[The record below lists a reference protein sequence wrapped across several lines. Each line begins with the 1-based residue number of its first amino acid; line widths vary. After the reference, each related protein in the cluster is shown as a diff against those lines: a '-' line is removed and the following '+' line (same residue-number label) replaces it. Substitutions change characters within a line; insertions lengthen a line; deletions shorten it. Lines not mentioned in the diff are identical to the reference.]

1 MSKYIDAEA
10 LRAAVIAYHDSL
22 KPQTISRLKDVISDV
37 LDIIDEAPAA
47 DVTQV
52 VRCKDCVCM
61 GKRPPLP
68 EGYREDCGW
77 CMLHG
82 RVVLPEDFCSNGERM
97 DDDEIT

>member
-1 MSKYIDAEA
+1 MPKYIDAEA
-10 LRAAVIAYHDSL
+10 LKAVVTAYHDSL
-22 KPQTISRLKDVISDV
+22 KPRSLSRLTDAVIQDM
-37 LDIIDEAPAA
+37 LGLIDEAPDAY
-47 DVTQV
+47 VVQV

-97 DDDEIT
+97 DDDA

>member
-52 VRCKDCVCM
+52 VRCKDCYMHDKCYTEEVFDFAGMTDGFCCV
-61 GKRPPLP
+61 GKRRDDY
-68 EGYREDCGW
+68 ENA
-77 CMLHG
+77 G
-82 RVVLPEDFCSNGERM
+82 RD
-97 DDDEIT
+97 